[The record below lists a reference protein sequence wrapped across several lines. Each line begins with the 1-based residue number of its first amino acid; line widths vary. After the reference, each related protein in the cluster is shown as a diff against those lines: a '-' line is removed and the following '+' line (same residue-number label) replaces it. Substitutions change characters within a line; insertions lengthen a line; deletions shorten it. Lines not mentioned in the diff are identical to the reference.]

1 MLITVELLR
10 AELWS
15 YFWPNCDCIEF
26 GVLEGVLTELL
37 RKLERTSQFDTAE
50 RMGMSGW

>member
-1 MLITVELLR
+1 VLR

-15 YFWPNCDCIEF
+15 YFWPNCDCMEF

-37 RKLERTSQFDTAE
+37 RKLESTPQFDIAE
-50 RMGMSGW
+50 RMVMLG